1 VKRRNNPDPNPS
13 KRLVRLAR
21 TQNHRSEQKTERS
34 SPAVQPE
41 PLFLPCTRPAGGCYG
56 DLHAAAAADL
66 RIGAASV
73 EVSFPISIASSSCC
87 FHPTFCFLMSSFL
100 PLQALIAT
108 LASPVNGS
116 GLMVV
121 SQQHTRW
128 ILALV
133 LPLGESLHSR
143 VFCYLGEKKY
153 MVNSNKMDASF
164 INVQMKERGI

>member
-1 VKRRNNPDPNPS
+1 
-13 KRLVRLAR
+13 
-21 TQNHRSEQKTERS
+21 
-34 SPAVQPE
+34 
-41 PLFLPCTRPAGGCYG
+41 
-56 DLHAAAAADL
+56 
-66 RIGAASV
+66 
-73 EVSFPISIASSSCC
+73 
-87 FHPTFCFLMSSFL
+87 LMSSFL

-143 VFCYLGEKKY
+143 VLCYLGEKNTWLTPIRW
-153 MVNSNKMDASF
+153 MHLLSMC
-164 INVQMKERGI
+164 R